1 MQEMIIR
8 SLFPSNYQWLV
19 VLKEKNADR
28 YLAIHV
34 GPGDAHS
41 ILSKLDSSRVLRP
54 LTHSLLHTLI
64 DTLGGSLQQILLND
78 LRDDTVHANITI
90 QAGDSSHDID
100 CRPGDAIALSVWTHL
115 PLFADD
121 SVLNKAGFLVN
132 IETGELVLANKTPAE
147 VTEEELRGM
156 SAFTGLVGSL
166 DLEDFGAASK

>member
-1 MQEMIIR
+1 MQEMIVCN
-8 SLFPSNYQWLV
+8 LFPSNYRWLV

-34 GPGDAHS
+34 GPGDAHAT
-41 ILSKLDSSRVLRP
+41 LSKLDSSRVLRP

-64 DTLGGSLQQILLND
+64 DTLGGSVQQILLKD
-78 LRDDTVHANITI
+78 LPDDTVHANITI

-132 IETGELVLANKTPAE
+132 IGTGELVLANKTPAE

>member
-8 SLFPSNYQWLV
+8 SLFPSNYRWLV
-19 VLKEKNADR
+19 VLKESNADR
-28 YLAIHV
+28 YLAIHI
-34 GPGDAHS
+34 GPGDAHA
-41 ILSKLDSSRVLRP
+41 ILSKLQSSRVVRP
-54 LTHSLLHTLI
+54 LTQSLLQTLI
-64 DTLGGSLQQILLND
+64 DTLGGSVQQILING
-78 LRDDTVHANITI
+78 LRDGAVHANITI

-132 IETGELVLANKTPAE
+132 IETGELVLTNEMPAE

-156 SAFTGLVGSL
+156 SAFTGLIGSL
-166 DLEDFGAASK
+166 DLEDFGAVSK